1 MFDFINSDFN
11 IENSIIETEAT
22 KQINSENL
30 IDYFIGKPFNFNI
43 NQEFG
48 TIQNLTSCD
57 FSKPFYNVMNCS
69 KNNKNLFSVI
79 TQKKR
84 GRLKR
89 LSENTKPHDK
99 FFDDNIVRK
108 IQVSY
113 INFMTNFM
121 NEILKKLGLCDL
133 QFISLNYFYKR
144 KVDKNHRTNL
154 KTKTIGEVLSNDI
167 SPKFKTKNRN
177 INSEIIETIKKEN
190 INILIN
196 ILNKEIFFFF
206 DKIYFK
212 NYRNFN
218 LKEFGFDDL
227 EIKLPKHI
235 KLFEDLLLKNK
246 KEIHYEEYKAS
257 IYNCANKYFL
267 QKENDIFKCN
277 Y

>member
-1 MFDFINSDFN
+1 MFDFLIPGFN
-11 IENSIIETEAT
+11 IDSIIETEAT
-22 KQINSENL
+22 KQINSENI
-30 IDYFIGKPFNFNI
+30 IDSFISQPFDYKITPDFETN
-43 NQEFG
+43 E
-48 TIQNLTSCD
+48 NLSVND
-57 FSKPFYNVMNCS
+57 FSFLKP
-69 KNNKNLFSVI
+69 NNKENIKKNLFSII

-84 GRLKR
+84 GRMNSRQRK
-89 LSENTKPHDK
+89 NIKPHDK

-108 IQVSY
+108 LQVNY
-113 INFMTNFM
+113 INFITNFI
-121 NEILKKLGLCDL
+121 NEILKEIGRQDL
-133 QFISLNYFYKR
+133 KFISLNYLYKR
-144 KVDKNHRTNL
+144 KVDKEHRTNL
-154 KTKTIGEVLSNDI
+154 KTKTIGEVLSNNI
-167 SPKFKTKNRN
+167 SPKFTTKNMN
-177 INSEIIETIKKEN
+177 KNIETIEIIKKEN

-235 KLFEDLLLKNK
+235 KLFEDLLIKNK
-246 KEIHYEEYKAS
+246 KEIHYEKYKAR
-257 IYNCANKYFL
+257 IYRCASEYFL